1 MADLL
6 YDNELLWMYKNAPI
20 TIQDQVT
27 KTLIDSMAKEYS
39 NYIDARDKGYVVQ
52 IDELQSYLYLEL
64 RAIQDKDLDF
74 VFHTRKL
81 SSTIMSKLAKTDAET
96 VYVRLCAYGNNKM
109 TLTFVAE
116 DGNATSSNPALFSD
130 DQELYHKITVMPV
143 GTFCYYKTVYLRRKG
158 EIMF

>member
-1 MADLL
+1 M

-20 TIQDQVT
+20 TVQSQIT
-27 KTLIDSMAKEYS
+27 KTLLDTMAKEY
-39 NYIDARDKGYVVQ
+39 AVYVEALNKDYVQ
-52 IDELQSYLYLEL
+52 QVDELQTYLYLEL

-81 SSTIMSKLAKTDAET
+81 SSNIMSKLNKITDEN
-96 VYVRLCAYGNNKM
+96 VYVRLCAYGNSKM
-109 TLTFVAE
+109 TLTFVAD

-130 DQELYHKITVMPV
+130 DQELSHIITVMPV
-143 GTFCYYKTVYLRRKG
+143 GTFCYYKTVYLRRNG

>member
-1 MADLL
+1 M

-20 TIQDQVT
+20 TVQSHIT
-27 KTLIDSMAKEYS
+27 KTLLDTMAKES
-39 NYIDARDKGYVVQ
+39 AVYVEALNKDYVQ
-52 IDELQSYLYLEL
+52 QVDELQTYLYLEL

-81 SSTIMSKLAKTDAET
+81 SSNIMSKLNKIADEN

-109 TLTFVAE
+109 TLTFVAD

-130 DQELYHKITVMPV
+130 DQELSHIITVMPV
-143 GTFCYYKTVYLRRKG
+143 GTFCYYKTVYLRRNG